1 MDHAF
6 YAKFEKKYV
15 EVFKVFNFIL
25 SGWEI
30 TTFCDPQYFLLIVN
44 NLMDFDISMFVI
56 PLLFNILWLNV
67 HVSVKHCSELSGTNS
82 TQLPLIHFVVAC
94 RDKINKWH
102 LIPGYTYPQTCQF
115 ISCLYMHPTFD
126 LVNQP
131 KTKD

>member
-1 MDHAF
+1 MHFMQNLKRSMWRYLRYSISFCLGGKLPHFVIHSASF
-6 YAKFEKKYV
+6 RLSTTSW
-15 EVFKVFNFIL
+15 IL
-25 SGWEI
+25 
-30 TTFCDPQYFLLIVN
+30 TF
-44 NLMDFDISMFVI
+44 SMFVI